1 MMTFARPSLALTRLL
16 IAFAVLWL
24 SLTAEVLAQ
33 DPPDYTAWTQ
43 LSARAQVMIDG
54 DRASTSMLEAVRAEI
69 VTWRTVFLDAQDINA
84 SRIATLREQIAAL
97 GPVPAEGE
105 VEPAAIAA
113 ERADLTQRLT
123 DAEAPAR
130 RAEAAYRE
138 AQGLI
143 GEID

>member
-33 DPPDYTAWTQ
+33 DPPDYTAWSQ

-69 VTWRTVFLDAQDINA
+69 VTWRTVFLSSENQADE
-84 SRIATLREQIAAL
+84 L
-97 GPVPAEGE
+97 
-105 VEPAAIAA
+105 
-113 ERADLTQRLT
+113 ER
-123 DAEAPAR
+123 
-130 RAEAAYRE
+130 
-138 AQGLI
+138 
-143 GEID
+143 